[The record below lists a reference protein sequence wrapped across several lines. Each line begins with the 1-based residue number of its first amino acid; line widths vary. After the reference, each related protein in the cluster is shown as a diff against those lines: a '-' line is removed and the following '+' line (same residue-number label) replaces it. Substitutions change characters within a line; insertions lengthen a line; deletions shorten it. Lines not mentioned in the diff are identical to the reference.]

1 MKRLILAFFYFIVK
15 LMPEENIQNTESA
28 NNGSAMLQPFANTVK
43 IKYNQYGMI
52 YNSNIVKNNFLVDAQ
67 LNQILANQQTLTVFD
82 LVLLNNYYG
91 NLTFIF
97 GLLFLVIGK
106 LTLLK
111 KKNFV
116 KEKLEFEYYLVDLL
130 VTSLIIFG
138 FFLNNWKMA
147 IILALAA
154 GWSIVWI
161 QRKNL
166 LWFIEQVFYR
176 KKVNINLDTSLE
188 EEFELLTVSK
198 IKDSDL
204 PTMELDTY
212 ARSSDAIIST
222 LNKKFFNLFSI
233 KILEPIIVI
242 LTVMLIICLLYI
254 CYFVLTAYNVGLLE
268 WFIK

>member
-1 MKRLILAFFYFIVK
+1 
-15 LMPEENIQNTESA
+15 MPEWNIQNTENAS
-28 NNGSAMLQPFANTVK
+28 NGKEVLQSFSNTVK
-43 IKYNQYGMI
+43 VKYNQYGLN
-52 YNSNIVKNNFLVDAQ
+52 YNANIVKNNFLVDAQ
-67 LNQILANQQTLTVFD
+67 LNQLLENQPTLSVFD

-91 NLTFIF
+91 SLTFIF
-97 GLLFLVIGK
+97 WLLFIIIGK

-116 KEKLEFEYYLVDLL
+116 KEKLEFEYYLVEFL

-138 FFLNNWKMA
+138 FFFNNWKMA
-147 IILALAA
+147 LMFAGISLWAII
-154 GWSIVWI
+154 WI

-166 LWFIEQVFYR
+166 LGFIEQVFYR

-198 IKDSDL
+198 IRDEDL
-204 PTMELDTY
+204 PNMELDTY
-212 ARSSDAIIST
+212 SRSSDAIIGV

-233 KILEPIIVI
+233 KILEPINMI
-242 LTVMLIICLLYI
+242 LSMMLLVCLGYI
-254 CYFVLTAYNVGLLE
+254 SYFAIMAYNVGLLE